1 MSTTVLLI
9 IIVFYFSLLLLISRF
24 TSRQSRDN
32 TFFDGDRKS
41 PWFLVAFG
49 MIGSG
54 ISAVSLVSIPGNVG
68 NNHLYYFQ
76 FILGSIVGYL
86 FIAFVLLPIFYKLRV
101 VSLYQYLESRFGPVS
116 YKTGALFFIVSQSF
130 GAALRLLLSVKILQ
144 YAFFDELGI
153 PYAVTIAMVL
163 LLIWLYTNKSGVKT
177 IVWTDALQS
186 LFLITVILVSI
197 ISIKN
202 ALNLS
207 VGDMFSSIASHPYST
222 IFDWDPQSGSNFFKQ
237 FISGLL
243 ITVALVGLDQSMM
256 QKTLTI
262 KDAAG
267 ARKNVLSFSFFIAAA
282 QTLFL
287 GLGVLMYLYTEQK
300 GIPLLRE
307 NGQILNTDGIYPDLT
322 LHYFGKTGAIA
333 FFIAVIA
340 STFASI
346 DSCITALTTSFS
358 YDFMQFE
365 KKSPEQR
372 KQIKNRVLLGVNVL
386 MFIIVMA
393 FWNSQGAIINT
404 IFKIAGY
411 TYGPLLGL
419 YLTGFFTSYKL
430 KEKWVPLACLSAA
443 LLTYALNELFIL
455 YYQFDLGF
463 MNIGLNAGMTIVFL
477 YLLKRKTNDNYKEY
491 SNP

>member
-1 MSTTVLLI
+1 MSTTVLFVI
-9 IIVFYFSLLLLISRF
+9 ILLYFSVLLLISRY
-24 TSRQSRDN
+24 TSRHSRDS

-68 NNHLYYFQ
+68 NNNLYYFQ
-76 FILGSIVGYL
+76 FILGTIVGYL

-116 YKTGALFFIVSQSF
+116 YKTGALFFLVSQSF

-153 PYAVTIAMVL
+153 PYAVTIAAVL
-163 LLIWLYTNKSGVKT
+163 FLIWLYTNKSGVKT

-186 LFLITVILVSI
+186 LLLITVILVSI

-202 ALNLS
+202 SLNLS
-207 VGDMFSSIASHPYST
+207 VSGMIRSITGHTYAKV
-222 IFDWDPQSGSNFFKQ
+222 FDWDTQSGSNFFKQ

-262 KDAAG
+262 KNAQG

-287 GLGVLMYLYTEQK
+287 GLGVLMYLYAEQK

-365 KKSPEQR
+365 KKSHEER
-372 KQIKNRVLLGVNVL
+372 KQIKKWVLLGVNGVMFMIVL
-386 MFIIVMA
+386 A

-419 YLTGFFTSYKL
+419 YLTGFFTKYKL
-430 KEKWVPLACLSAA
+430 NEKWVPLACIGSA
-443 LLTYALNELFIL
+443 LLTWALNEYFLRF
-455 YYQFDLGF
+455 YQFDLGF
-463 MNIGLNAGMTIVFL
+463 MNIGVNAGLTIVFL
-477 YLLKRKTNDNYKEY
+477 YLLKKRKA
-491 SNP
+491 